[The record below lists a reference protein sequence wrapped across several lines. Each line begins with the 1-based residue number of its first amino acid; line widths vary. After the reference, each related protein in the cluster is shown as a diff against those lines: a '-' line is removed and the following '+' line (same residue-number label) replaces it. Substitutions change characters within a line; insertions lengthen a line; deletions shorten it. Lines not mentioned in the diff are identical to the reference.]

1 MGSEE
6 ELYSLVEIADLLGT
20 PSTTIRYRAKLFAEF
35 LNPIKRP
42 KQFRGVRYPATDL
55 SVFELV
61 DRLYREERSTGDI
74 RRALVDVRD
83 DSVIDAPVD
92 TPPPTPPT
100 KLGAGA
106 DAVARIMRE
115 GLAQAMAPITES
127 NRKIAESLETLHTL
141 LADRPAAGGGGE
153 RLDDLDRRLAQMEND
168 GGDVARLRQRI
179 RELEE
184 DNRALRSELDR
195 ARRSLPS
202 RLLHRARNIF

>member
-1 MGSEE
+1 MGTE

-74 RRALVDVRD
+74 RRALEDARD
-83 DSVIDAPVD
+83 DTVIDAPVD
-92 TPPPTPPT
+92 TPPPSPPSR
-100 KLGAGA
+100 LGNGA

-127 NRKIAESLETLHTL
+127 NRKIAESLDTLHSL
-141 LADRPAAGGGGE
+141 LAERPAGGGGE
-153 RLDDLDRRLAQMEND
+153 RLDEMDRRLSQMESG
-168 GGDVARLRQRI
+168 GGDVGRLRQRI
-179 RELEE
+179 RELED
-184 DNRALRSELDR
+184 DNRRLRQELDQ
-195 ARRSLPS
+195 AHRSLAS
-202 RLLHRARNIF
+202 RLLHRARSIF

>member
-74 RRALVDVRD
+74 RRALEDVRD

-92 TPPPTPPT
+92 TPPPAPPT
-100 KLGAGA
+100 RLGAGA

-127 NRKIAESLETLHTL
+127 NRKIAESLETLHTV
-141 LADRPAAGGGGE
+141 LADRPAAGGE
-153 RLDDLDRRLAQMEND
+153 DRLEDLDRRLSQMEGD
-168 GGDVARLRQRI
+168 GGDAARLRQRI

-184 DNRALRSELDR
+184 DNRRLRAELDR